1 MSPSLDPAGQDLLS
15 REARTPHAFTDE
27 PVTDDQ
33 IRAVYDLVKVAPTSL
48 NQQPLRIV
56 LIHSPEARAR
66 LAQHMYDEN
75 RGQLLSA
82 PLNAVLLADNEFHE
96 QLPRLFPA
104 FPQAKDLYYA
114 ERPAREQS
122 AAFNAALQMGY
133 LILAIR
139 AVGLAAGPMTG
150 FDFPGVAKEF
160 AGPDHSVVAVMNIG
174 RPAQNAFSPR
184 LPRLGYDEVVTT
196 A

>member
-1 MSPSLDPAGQDLLS
+1 MSPSLDPAGLDLLF

-33 IRAVYDLVKVAPTSL
+33 IRAVYDLVKFAPTSL
-48 NQQPLRIV
+48 NQQPLRMV
-56 LIHSPEARAR
+56 LVRSPEARAR
-66 LAQHMYDEN
+66 LARYMYDEN
-75 RGQLLSA
+75 RDQLLGA
-82 PLNAVLLADNEFHE
+82 PLNALLLADNEFHE
-96 QLPRLFPA
+96 QLPRLFPV

-114 ERPAREQS
+114 ERPAREES

-174 RPAQNAFSPR
+174 RPARNASSPR
-184 LPRLGYDEVVTT
+184 LPRLDYDEVVTT
-196 A
+196 V